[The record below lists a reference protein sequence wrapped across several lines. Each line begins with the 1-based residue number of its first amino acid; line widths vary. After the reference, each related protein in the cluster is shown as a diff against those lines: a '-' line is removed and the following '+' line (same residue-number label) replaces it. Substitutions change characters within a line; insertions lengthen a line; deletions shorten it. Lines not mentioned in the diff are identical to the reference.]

1 MECQECV
8 KENAYS
14 IKHRGYGYGYIG
26 KYLNCSRH
34 NKKSQQIEQLPTK
47 SQQIEQLPTKSQQIE
62 QLPKPYSKSSR
73 V

>member
-8 KENAYS
+8 KENAHS

-34 NKKSQQIEQLPTK
+34 ATKIEQLPKPTSPQIEQLPK
-47 SQQIEQLPTKSQQIE
+47 PTIFTDG
-62 QLPKPYSKSSR
+62 KPYSKSSR